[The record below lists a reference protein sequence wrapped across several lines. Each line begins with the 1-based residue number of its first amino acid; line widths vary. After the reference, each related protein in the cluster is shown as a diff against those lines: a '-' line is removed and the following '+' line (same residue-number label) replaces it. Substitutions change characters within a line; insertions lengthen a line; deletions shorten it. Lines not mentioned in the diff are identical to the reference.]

1 MTSKKRH
8 KSPKRTEP
16 ANGPVCPSCG
26 LATLFESRFCHSC
39 GATLDGGPGG
49 SKWYARRL
57 ASVGMVATLVIVAVI
72 AGTLFFKHD
81 GAPSSSP
88 LPILTPEFNTPSMT
102 SLDSPP
108 DLSEMIAREAADR
121 LFNRIM
127 MASEQRKPAGAPS
140 SSPLPILT
148 PEFNTPFMT
157 SQDSPPDL
165 SQMTAREAADRLFN
179 RIMTASE
186 QGKPAEVEFFVPM
199 ALQAYGALP
208 VLDRDAHYHLGLI
221 YGMAGDRGNVEK
233 HIAALRQSVPNHLLA
248 SMLDHDIA
256 EQAGDKFAIS
266 RHIADFNAAYDAEMA
281 IGRPEYE
288 GHGGSIERFRAATK
302 NWVTQ

>member
-88 LPILTPEFNTPSMT
+88 LPILTPEFNTP
-102 SLDSPP
+102 
-108 DLSEMIAREAADR
+108 
-121 LFNRIM
+121 
-127 MASEQRKPAGAPS
+127 
-140 SSPLPILT
+140 
-148 PEFNTPFMT
+148 FMT

-186 QGKPAEVEFFVPM
+186 QGKPAEAQFFVPM

-233 HIAALRQSVPNHLLA
+233 HIAALRQSAPNHLLA

-288 GHGGSIERFRAATK
+288 VHHGSIERFRAATK